1 MKLIHTSRDGKK
13 TNITELITRM
23 TWSGTL
29 SEAARK
35 LEWSVLVSDHDYYIA
50 NAPIDLG
57 EMVTLYGE
65 DGRELFRGYVFRKGK
80 SLTGN
85 EIAYSAY
92 DGLIYLLKS
101 TISMKF
107 EKLTADSIAK
117 LICKEL
123 HVQVG
128 DLPESDFPISFVHM
142 GKSAYEAIMIA
153 YTQLSK
159 KTRKLYIPRM
169 KEGKV
174 TVVSSGEVIADR
186 LLSSASNLL
195 EAQFDE
201 DIESMINTVRVTD
214 ENGTLIKQVVQEE
227 WLKKYGKL
235 QATVQKEEKKDS
247 LTLAEEHQKGIQR
260 TASAQVLGEPKALDM
275 ITGHMVMMN
284 HGILGRTGLFFVSGD
299 THTFESGQHLIQLEL
314 QFSKMMDERTAE
326 AE

>member
-1 MKLIHTSRDGKK
+1 MKLIHTSRDGNR

-50 NAPIDLG
+50 NTPIDLG
-57 EMVTLYGE
+57 EMVTLYAE
-65 DGRELFRGYVFRKGK
+65 DDSELFRGYVFRKGK
-80 SLTGN
+80 SLTGT
-85 EIAYSAY
+85 EISYNAY

-107 EKLTADSIAK
+107 EKLTAGSIVK

-123 HVQVG
+123 NLQVG
-128 DLPESDFPISFVHM
+128 VLPESDFPISFVHM
-142 GKSAYEAIMIA
+142 GKSAYEAIMVA

-159 KTRKLYIPRM
+159 KTGKLYIPRM
-169 KEGKV
+169 QEGKV
-174 TVVSSGEVIADR
+174 VVVTSGDVIADR
-186 LLSSASNLL
+186 LMSSASNLL
-195 EAQFDE
+195 EAQYDE
-201 DIESMINTVRVTD
+201 DIESMINSVRVTD
-214 ENGTLIKQVVQEE
+214 QNGTLIKQIVQED
-227 WLKKYGKL
+227 WIQKYGKL
-235 QATVQKEEKKDS
+235 QATVQQEEQKDN
-247 LTLAEEHQKGIQR
+247 LTLAKEHQNGIQR
-260 TASAQVLGEPKALDM
+260 TASAQVLGGHDALDM

-314 QFSKMMDERTAE
+314 QFNKMMDERTAE
-326 AE
+326 